1 MDDDIWAEGFSV
13 HTRISKGKT
22 LKDYWNAPSSPDT
35 ELGFTWSDKP
45 HRLLYDLIG
54 EVAHNRASLESQAA
68 MLRECV
74 EAMSVIATAE
84 LYDPATGIIDMDV
97 LEVAQDKAR
106 TTLSHVKEVLK

>member
-13 HTRISKGKT
+13 HTRMSKEKT

-54 EVAHNRASLESQAA
+54 EVAHNRARIEAQAA

-74 EAMSVIATAE
+74 EALESMIETYESDDLFEPDADTIA
-84 LYDPATGIIDMDV
+84 I
-97 LEVAQDKAR
+97 R
-106 TTLSHVKEVLK
+106 TTLSRAKEMLK